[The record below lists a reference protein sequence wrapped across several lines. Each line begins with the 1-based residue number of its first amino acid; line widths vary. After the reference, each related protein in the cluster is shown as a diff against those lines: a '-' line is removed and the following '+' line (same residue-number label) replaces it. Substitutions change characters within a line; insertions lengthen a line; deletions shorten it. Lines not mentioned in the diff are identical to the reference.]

1 MQALLGTT
9 VQVRTLTSTPAT
21 VTFSSGSVQ
30 PFNEVRIKGKGLPHP
45 SSWVKSAL
53 GLNRGDLVVIPDVLF
68 PESLTERQ
76 QKGIEEAFE
85 LDVCLESDILC
96 TILLLFDIHS
106 CVLSFTIRISS
117 IHYSIRLYCTK
128 GSSTNS
134 SLRML

>member
-85 LDVCLESDILC
+85 LDVCFESDILC
-96 TILLLFDIHS
+96 TILLLFDI
-106 CVLSFTIRISS
+106 CIQVLS
-117 IHYSIRLYCTK
+117 YSHPLY
-128 GSSTNS
+128 S
-134 SLRML
+134 